1 MNIGLF
7 SFLRKIVMNLREI
20 FEECVAEKGQVE
32 GVQKF
37 LIKAK
42 KENPLVKMGECMEI
56 AGFTSNDEKESVNLG
71 QKFRT
76 QILNPLRDYLTKKL
90 CNLTDSEVER
100 LWGRQEGEKTA
111 EQRAQQETVL
121 RVLPA
126 RSRNTQARVKDMGFV
141 DELLT

>member
-56 AGFTSNDEKESVNLG
+56 A
-71 QKFRT
+71 
-76 QILNPLRDYLTKKL
+76 
-90 CNLTDSEVER
+90 
-100 LWGRQEGEKTA
+100 
-111 EQRAQQETVL
+111 
-121 RVLPA
+121 
-126 RSRNTQARVKDMGFV
+126 
-141 DELLT
+141 